1 MHCGKNNLF
10 LAPKLIA
17 VSRLSESHPFLSSKD
32 IVSAC
37 ESQTTDCKTLQLQ
50 GLSVLE
56 LQLVSG
62 KNKLSASHFRKIS
75 AKFIYLFHLLCI

>member
-1 MHCGKNNLF
+1 MYLVVI
-10 LAPKLIA
+10 KLVA

-56 LQLVSG
+56 LQLVSS
-62 KNKLSASHFRKIS
+62 KTKLGTSHCSNTLIS
-75 AKFIYLFHLLCI
+75 IYSLTYSSCA